1 MSDYLDKTASLTPS
15 ARRII
20 CDKATEYPHTGAY
33 NQTVTQGTYLC
44 RRCGLALF
52 RASNQFHSGC
62 GWPSFDGEIA
72 STVAR
77 IADADGMR
85 TEIVCAR
92 CQAHLGHVFLGEY
105 LTPNNLRHCVNAAS
119 LDFVASDTVRDS
131 EEAIVAGG
139 CFWGVEYFLKQIP
152 GVLAVES
159 GYTGGQIANPDYQQ
173 ICTGASGHYEAVRV
187 IFDRDKTDY
196 YTILKRFF
204 EIHDPSQKN
213 GQGPDLGPQYL
224 SAVFYFNEEQ
234 QQDAMHLLQRL
245 AKNGYQA
252 ATQLIKA
259 QPFWP
264 AEAYHQNY
272 YGKQGS
278 TPYCHKPQQR
288 FKDE

>member
-15 ARRII
+15 AQRII
-20 CDKATEYPHTGAY
+20 CDKATEYPHTAAY
-33 NQTVTQGTYLC
+33 NQPVMQGTYLC

-72 STVAR
+72 NAVAC
-77 IADADGMR
+77 IPDVDGMR

-92 CQAHLGHVFLGEY
+92 CDAHLGHVFLGEY
-105 LTPNNLRHCVNAAS
+105 LTPKNLRHCVNGAS
-119 LDFVASDTVRDS
+119 LDFVTSDTVRDS

-139 CFWGVEYFLKQIP
+139 CFWGVEYYLKQIP

-159 GYTGGQIANPDYQQ
+159 GYTGGHTANPNYQQ
-173 ICTGASGHYEAVRV
+173 ICTGTSGHYEAVRV
-187 IFDRDKTDY
+187 IYDRDKTDY
-196 YTILKRFF
+196 TTVLKRFF
-204 EIHDPSQKN
+204 EIHDPCQKN

-234 QQDAMHLLQRL
+234 QQDAMHLMLRL
-245 AKNGYQA
+245 TTNGYQP
-252 ATQLIKA
+252 ATELMSI

-264 AEAYHQNY
+264 AEDYHQNY
-272 YGKQGS
+272 YAKQGS
-278 TPYCHKPQQR
+278 TPYCHKPLKR
-288 FKDE
+288 FNDD